1 MIYIYVIWYMIR
13 YMIWYIIWYDI
24 IIIIYLTANGLSL
37 DGSVYNACTISNIIH
52 RKFCKDFDAME
63 GMSLSLLV
71 KQPEYEGHHSVLF
84 SGDIIYD
91 WNFYGQSPYT

>member
-1 MIYIYVIWYMIR
+1 
-13 YMIWYIIWYDI
+13 
-24 IIIIYLTANGLSL
+24 
-37 DGSVYNACTISNIIH
+37 
-52 RKFCKDFDAME
+52 ME